1 MIAGVCIL
9 AFVLAIAE
17 CRIDTPSAK
26 QSDDCGDVN
35 DTSTKLGQCSEAVGD
50 DDLDEFCDSDCVEV
64 VKDYY
69 ECIEAPDSAI
79 DELEEICDAP
89 TVETDD
95 AITVSAIS
103 TVTAI
108 LRKNNY

>member
-26 QSDDCGDVN
+26 QSEDCGDVN

-50 DDLDEFCDSDCVEV
+50 DDLDEFCDSGCVEV
-64 VKDYY
+64 VKNYY

-79 DELEEICDAP
+79 DELEEKCDAV
-89 TVETDD
+89 TVT
-95 AITVSAIS
+95 AIS

-108 LRKNNY
+108 LVAIAAALT